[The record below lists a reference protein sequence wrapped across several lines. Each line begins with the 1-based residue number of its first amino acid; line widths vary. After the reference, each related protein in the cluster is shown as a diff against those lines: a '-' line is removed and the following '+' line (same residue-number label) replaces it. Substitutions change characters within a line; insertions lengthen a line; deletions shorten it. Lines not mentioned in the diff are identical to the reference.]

1 MIYEGDGLEV
11 YGYSYASFQ
20 LYIDDK
26 RNLSQDMLFYC
37 KWWCNELEEF
47 QIKDHIK
54 FNNWSWMHLYIWD
67 DKKYCLDLK
76 VHHWTIYG
84 S

>member
-1 MIYEGDGLEV
+1 MLLRKTKNVFMIYEGDELEV

-26 RNLSQDMLFYC
+26 KKLSQDKFFYS

-47 QIKDHIK
+47 
-54 FNNWSWMHLYIWD
+54 
-67 DKKYCLDLK
+67 
-76 VHHWTIYG
+76 
-84 S
+84 

>member
-54 FNNWSWMHLYIWD
+54 FNN
-67 DKKYCLDLK
+67 
-76 VHHWTIYG
+76 
-84 S
+84 